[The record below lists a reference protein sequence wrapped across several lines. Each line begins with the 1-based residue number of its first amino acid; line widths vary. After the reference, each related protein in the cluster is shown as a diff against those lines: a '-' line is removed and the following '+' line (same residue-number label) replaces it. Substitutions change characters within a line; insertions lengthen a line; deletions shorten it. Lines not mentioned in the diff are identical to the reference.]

1 MICTSAL
8 IGKLS
13 TDPTLKDKWDL
24 KTPQVMWNIYGL
36 YWIYHM
42 Y

>member
-1 MICTSAL
+1 MMCTSAL

-13 TDPTLKDKWDL
+13 TDPTLKVDKWDL

-36 YWIYHM
+36 Y
-42 Y
+42 